1 VSHYIHST
9 KTAGNPEYS
18 LVLIRCVPV
27 IMSVTTAFSQQL
39 VEVVP
44 RLRRF
49 ARSLTRSAAD
59 ADDLAQAAIER
70 ALVHQASWKPGTR
83 LDSWVYRIAQNL
95 WRDELRAH
103 RRRSEPLE
111 DSLMGEDGRESFAR
125 HIEVAELAQ
134 SFERL
139 PEEQRLV
146 LTLVVLDGLS
156 YQETAEVLAVP
167 IGTVMS
173 RLARARGR
181 LAAQMPAD
189 VGRLRAAK

>member
-1 VSHYIHST
+1 MNV
-9 KTAGNPEYS
+9 TATFPE
-18 LVLIRCVPV
+18 
-27 IMSVTTAFSQQL
+27 QL
-39 VEVVP
+39 VELIP

-49 ARSLTRSAAD
+49 ARGLTGSAAD
-59 ADDLAQAAIER
+59 ADDIAQATIER
-70 ALVHQASWKPGTR
+70 ALIHQESWKPGTR

-103 RRRSEPLE
+103 RRRAEPLE
-111 DSLMGEDGRESFAR
+111 GVDVAGEDGRESFIR
-125 HIEVAELAQ
+125 LIQVGEVAE
-134 SFERL
+134 SFHRL

-156 YQETAEVLAVP
+156 YQEAADVLEVPV
-167 IGTVMS
+167 GTVMS

-189 VGRLRAAK
+189 SGRLRAAK